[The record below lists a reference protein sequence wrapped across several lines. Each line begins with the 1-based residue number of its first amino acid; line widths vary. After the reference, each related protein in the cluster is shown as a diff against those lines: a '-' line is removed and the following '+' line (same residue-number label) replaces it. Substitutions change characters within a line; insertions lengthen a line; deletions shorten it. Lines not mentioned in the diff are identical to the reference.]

1 MFQNNKTA
9 AVGIVGL
16 GRFGMALA
24 KRLSE
29 LGKEVLVIDENE
41 SKLRELREY
50 TDFAFVVGDLS
61 KEALRETGIQNCEV
75 AIICIGEKI
84 DVSILATL
92 NVVSLGVPR
101 VIAKAISSE
110 HGCVL
115 EKIGAEV
122 VYPERDMALRLANR
136 IVTRNVLDYLTLNS
150 DMEIS
155 EVQIPDR
162 LVGKTIDEAET
173 RKKYGVNIIAI
184 EQGSGILTEIDPER
198 HFEEDDVL
206 VIIGSKKNVQQ
217 FGTE

>member
-1 MFQNNKTA
+1 MFQNGKTA

-61 KEALRETGIQNCEV
+61 REALRETGIQNCEV
-75 AIICIGEKI
+75 AVICIGEKI
-84 DVSILATL
+84 DVSILAAL

-162 LVGKTIDEAET
+162 LIGKTIDEAET

-198 HFEEDDVL
+198 HFEEGDVL